1 MRGGLDPKS
10 GYDRYAHEYDS
21 RSKYWDSFE
30 KNTLMPY
37 IEEAKG
43 KTVLDAGAG
52 TGRVTARLDAAGAN
66 VTALDVSPEMLAI
79 LSKKL
84 PRIKT
89 IEADMEEP
97 LPFED
102 DSFDMIFS
110 SMAIVHIKKTEPFLD
125 ECYRILKDDG
135 KLILTN
141 IHYRSPL
148 FLYDEKGKYTIQCYN
163 HFPRHLRKEAEEL
176 AFGVEDEIIVTE
188 GDDVWVSQVLVLKK

>member
-1 MRGGLDPKS
+1 
-10 GYDRYAHEYDS
+10 
-21 RSKYWDSFE
+21 
-30 KNTLMPY
+30 
-37 IEEAKG
+37 
-43 KTVLDAGAG
+43 
-52 TGRVTARLDAAGAN
+52 
-66 VTALDVSPEMLAI
+66 
-79 LSKKL
+79 
-84 PRIKT
+84 
-89 IEADMEEP
+89 MEEP